1 MQGLGDFFCIMER
14 DFLGLSDEE
23 DLHGDGR
30 WETSEIIVLGEV
42 PINMFDGRAV
52 VRKSSEGGAMP
63 IVHMLRLAGHDLDA
77 NLPIGETDERNNT
90 GFMDDRL
97 RALGVRKTMGD
108 RDMTVSFG
116 VDSRHLTAE
125 ELPVNGGV
133 IPLIDSN
140 IIMNHL
146 MENSVLN
153 EGFGKVYADVDTE
166 DKILVAVLAEET
178 LLAAGEGEFA
188 EEAFGVGEADGD
200 GRELSAEK
208 AGIEV
213 VKTGLYVRD
222 SGGHGD

>member
-30 WETSEIIVLGEV
+30 WETREIIVLGEV
-42 PINMFDGRAV
+42 PIDLRNGGAV

-63 IVHMLRLAGHDLDA
+63 IVHMLRLAGHDLNA
-77 NLPIGETDERNNT
+77 ELTIGETDERKNT
-90 GFMDDRL
+90 GFMNNRL
-97 RALGVRKTMGD
+97 RALGVRETMRD
-108 RDMTVSFG
+108 RYMTVPFG

-133 IPLIDSN
+133 IPLINSD
-140 IIMNHL
+140 IKMDHL
-146 MENSVLN
+146 MEDRVLN
-153 EGFGKVYADVDTE
+153 EGFGEVNADVYAK

-178 LLAAGEGEFA
+178 VFAAGEGEFA
-188 EEAFGVGEADGD
+188 EEAFGVREADGD
-200 GRELSAEK
+200 GRELPAEK

>member
-30 WETSEIIVLGEV
+30 WETREIIVLGEV
-42 PINMFDGRAV
+42 PINMFDGGAV

-63 IVHMLRLAGHDLDA
+63 IVHMLRLVGHDLNA
-77 NLPIGETDERNNT
+77 ELTIGETDERKNT
-90 GFMDDRL
+90 GFMNNRL
-97 RALGVRKTMGD
+97 RALGVRETMRD
-108 RDMTVSFG
+108 RYMTVSFG

-133 IPLIDSN
+133 IPLINSD
-140 IIMNHL
+140 IKMDHL
-146 MENSVLN
+146 MEDRVLN
-153 EGFGKVYADVDTE
+153 EGFGEVNADVYAK

-178 LLAAGEGEFA
+178 LLAAGKGEFA

-208 AGIEV
+208 AGVEV
-213 VKTGLYVRD
+213 FKAGLYVRD

>member
-30 WETSEIIVLGEV
+30 WETREIIVLGEV
-42 PINMFDGRAV
+42 PIDLRNGGAV
-52 VRKSSEGGAMP
+52 VRKGSEG
-63 IVHMLRLAGHDLDA
+63 
-77 NLPIGETDERNNT
+77 NNT

-97 RALGVRKTMGD
+97 CSLVVRETMRD
-108 RDMTVSFG
+108 RYMTVPFG

-133 IPLIDSN
+133 IPLINSD
-140 IIMNHL
+140 IKMDHL
-146 MENSVLN
+146 MEDRVLN
-153 EGFGKVYADVDTE
+153 EGFGEVNADVYAK

-178 LLAAGEGEFA
+178 VFAAGEGEFA
-188 EEAFGVGEADGD
+188 EEAFGVREADGD

-208 AGIEV
+208 AGVEV
-213 VKTGLYVRD
+213 FKAGLYVRD